1 MQSGE
6 RVSAL
11 IAIRDGSTAPYLVMA
26 TRQGFVKKTPLSEYG
41 NVRRA
46 GLIAIEL
53 RKDDQL
59 AWVAGA
65 GDKDRIVLATRK
77 GKAVT
82 FKATDARPMGRQTQG
97 ITAMRLSKGHE
108 IIGMG
113 GVNARAQALPR
124 RETSYAK
131 RTKAE
136 ARATHNRP
144 GPGPTPA

>member
-1 MQSGE
+1 M
-6 RVSAL
+6 SAL
-11 IAIRDGSTAPYLVMA
+11 ISIRDGSTAPYLVMA
-26 TRQGFVKKTPLSEYG
+26 TRKGFIKKTSLSEYG

-65 GDKDRIVLATRK
+65 GDKDRIVLATKK

-97 ITAMRLSKGHE
+97 VIVMRLQPDDKVVAIAPVG
-108 IIGMG
+108 
-113 GVNARAQALPR
+113 LDD
-124 RETSYAK
+124 ET
-131 RTKAE
+131 E
-136 ARATHNRP
+136 
-144 GPGPTPA
+144 